1 MRVAWLALLLAGPLE
16 AAEIELLEPGLMRQM
31 EEMESAVDRS
41 FRSADGTRPAAIS
54 ATRGI
59 YLPGYGAVFSVEV
72 NLVPV
77 ANASPFRRSYT
88 SEEIRALNLRKRAAL
103 EPLRQRMREILIR
116 EGSALTDLPP
126 DLQVTLAVSLFH
138 FPWEDRWYLPSQV
151 VIGAPR
157 VRLSGDTLLT
167 TRYY

>member
-1 MRVAWLALLLAGPLE
+1 MRVAWLALPLAVSLG

-31 EEMESAVDRS
+31 EEMEGAVDRS
-41 FRSADGTRPAAIS
+41 FRSADGPRPAAIS

-88 SEEIRALNLRKRAAL
+88 SEEIRALNARKRAAL
-103 EPLRQRMREILIR
+103 EPLRQRMRKILIR
-116 EGSALTDLPP
+116 EGSALTDLSP

-138 FPWEDRWYLPSQV
+138 FPWEDRSNLPSQV

-157 VRLSGDTLLT
+157 VRLSGGTLLT